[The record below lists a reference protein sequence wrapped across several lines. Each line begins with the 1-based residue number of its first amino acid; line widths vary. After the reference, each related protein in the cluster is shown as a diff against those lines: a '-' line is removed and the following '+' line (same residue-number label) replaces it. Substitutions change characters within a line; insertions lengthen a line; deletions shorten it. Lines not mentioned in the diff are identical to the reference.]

1 MDLSDEIS
9 FKNNNNNIKI
19 QSIKSRSNK
28 MIAQVNSLEK
38 SNSKIYV
45 EIQTNK
51 FKEKLIYY
59 YLLPLWV
66 LRKNKN
72 FNSIYLIKDRICEYF
87 SIEKIN
93 KLMKFKEIIE
103 KNSIKSK
110 MYNTELIHVNK
121 NLNNEPNGL
130 IDEKNQNIEFIK

>member
-87 SIEKIN
+87 SIEKIIE
-93 KLMKFKEIIE
+93 LIQFKEIIE

-110 MYNTELIHVNK
+110 MYKTELIHANK
-121 NLNNEPNGL
+121 SLINEPNGL
-130 IDEKNQNIEFIK
+130 IDKKTKILNL